1 VNGRSFLVA
10 LWRRRWLAL
19 LVLVVE
25 MAAVVAWLSLAP
37 KKYTA
42 TARFT
47 ATPTSGIVTGGGDYT
62 QLEQTLAAIVNSRPV
77 MQKVSDD
84 LHGVRSVSVLQ
95 TEVTGTLQSGTVII
109 EIKVVDE
116 SATVARDIANATLKE
131 IPNFDPS
138 GGLFLF
144 TSTGA
149 ATTPDTYSSPDT
161 KVVLLAGFGL
171 GILLA
176 VATAL
181 VRESAV
187 GTVDTEEQLRDTT
200 GADTLGEVS
209 RPADVSALSVVEPGS
224 EFVVEFRA
232 LRVSL
237 EFASSEQP
245 ARTVVLS
252 STVPDPTDAW
262 IGVNLAVALADVAHR
277 VLVIDA
283 DFRNRPRHPALDVPN
298 RPGLGEVLR
307 GTTTL
312 SDAIVAGPVDGMKV
326 LPNGHVDAASAATLV
341 ELRFHR
347 LLSQIDEDFDI
358 VLVLAAPAT
367 ESEDARVMAVGGT
380 LVLTVPAGR
389 VRTKQLRRLVANLRR
404 VNISILGTVLVGT
417 RRRRA
422 LI

>member
-1 VNGRSFLVA
+1 MNGRSFLVA
-10 LWRRRWLAL
+10 LWRRRWPAL

-25 MAAVVAWLSLAP
+25 MAAVIVWLSLAP

-42 TARFT
+42 ISRFT
-47 ATPTSGIVTGGGDYT
+47 ATPASNVIAGGGDYT
-62 QLEQTLAAIVNSRPV
+62 SLELTLAAIVNSRPV
-77 MQKVSDD
+77 MQRVSDT
-84 LHGVRSVSVLQ
+84 LHGVRSASVLEQ
-95 TEVTGTLQSGTVII
+95 EVTGTLQTGTLII
-109 EIKVVDE
+109 QVSVVDE
-116 SATVARDIANATLKE
+116 SPTVARDVANTTADAMRF
-131 IPNFDPS
+131 FDPS

-144 TSTGA
+144 AGA
-149 ATTPDTYSSPDT
+149 GDATTPGTYSSPDV
-161 KVVLLAGFGL
+161 KVVLLAGLGL

-176 VATAL
+176 IATAL
-181 VRESAV
+181 IRESAV
-187 GTVDTEEQLRDTT
+187 GTVDSEEQLRDTT
-200 GADTLGEVS
+200 GADTLGELS

-252 STVPDPTDAW
+252 SVVPDSTDGW
-262 IGVNLAVALADVAHR
+262 LGVNLAVALADVAHR
-277 VLVIDA
+277 VLLIDA
-283 DFRNRPRHPALDVPN
+283 DFRDRPRHPALDLPD

-307 GTTTL
+307 GTIPL
-312 SDAIVAGPVDGMKV
+312 EKAIAPGPVEGMQV
-326 LPNGHVDAASAATLV
+326 LPIGHVDSASAATLV

-347 LLSQIDEDFDI
+347 LMSEVDDDFDI
-358 VLVLAAPAT
+358 VLVLASPPT